1 MSFFRKRAV
10 AVILA
15 ILVVLAGT
23 YYSAYAKL
31 GSKCSSVESGFYN
44 GVTYS
49 GYLHPSINGQLE
61 NISDSVQGMITICE
75 NYGVDT
81 QEISKRK
88 AVLDSSLD
96 EKASISSLYSSYS
109 SLSSSID
116 DLENEMTSIELSERY
131 TQGWNGYVNDIA
143 SAQQTIKNSGYNDS
157 VDELLREIDS
167 NIIASYIMLNTN
179 IKAPE
184 YFK

>member
-1 MSFFRKRAV
+1 
-10 AVILA
+10 
-15 ILVVLAGT
+15 
-23 YYSAYAKL
+23 
-31 GSKCSSVESGFYN
+31 
-44 GVTYS
+44 
-49 GYLHPSINGQLE
+49 
-61 NISDSVQGMITICE
+61 
-75 NYGVDT
+75 
-81 QEISKRK
+81 
-88 AVLDSSLD
+88 
-96 EKASISSLYSSYS
+96 
-109 SLSSSID
+109 
-116 DLENEMTSIELSERY
+116 MTSIELSERY